1 MAKILW
7 SDYFSVNNEFI
18 DGQNQKMIAIINDFY
33 ESIQKGSTVSET
45 ESILNRLEDY
55 ASAQHPYEEE
65 LMKSINFS
73 ELEAHQQAHVDF
85 NKRLMNEHQKYQ
97 QNRSTYPVHD
107 LSSFLKEWLVNHIL
121 QQDKKFAPL
130 IK

>member
-7 SDYFSVNNEFI
+7 SDYFSVNDEFI

-33 ESIQKGSTVSET
+33 ESIQKGLSVSAT

-55 ASAQHPYEEE
+55 ASTQHPYEEE
-65 LMKSINFS
+65 LMKSIHFS
-73 ELEAHQQAHVDF
+73 ELEAHQQAHCDF
-85 NKRLMNEHQKYQ
+85 NKRLMNEHKKYL
-97 QNRSTYPVHD
+97 NDRSSYPAHD

-130 IK
+130 IR